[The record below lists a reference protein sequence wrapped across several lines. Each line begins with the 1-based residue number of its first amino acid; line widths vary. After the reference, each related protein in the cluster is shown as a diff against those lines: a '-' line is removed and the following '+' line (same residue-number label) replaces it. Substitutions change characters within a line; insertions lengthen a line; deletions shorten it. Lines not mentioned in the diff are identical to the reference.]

1 MHQTWDD
8 QEAQLRQIFREMTL
22 YEREHFLQRA
32 KTKIIGSET
41 MTWEKQVVKSRIMFL
56 TIMLTSS
63 FILVITKGK
72 DVQRKCEGIDSDTS
86 QVVGQAVVFIV
97 EGVEMSKSAATRDR
111 NVKQ

>member
-1 MHQTWDD
+1 
-8 QEAQLRQIFREMTL
+8 
-22 YEREHFLQRA
+22 
-32 KTKIIGSET
+32 
-41 MTWEKQVVKSRIMFL
+41 MFL

-86 QVVGQAVVFIV
+86 QVVGQAVVIV

-111 NVKQ
+111 NVKH